1 MSKKPEAVDIHVGE
15 RLELARQ
22 SMGVTQQELGEALGV
37 TFQQVQKY
45 LRGTNRISAGKL
57 YEAARFLNVEIGFF
71 FAGLDD
77 ETDENS
83 RDAYDVLLR
92 DAARLPDLDVR
103 EALMSMVGLLRPK
116 PSAARS
122 SGP

>member
-77 ETDENS
+77 EADESS
-83 RDAYDVLLR
+83 RDAYDILLR

-116 PSAARS
+116 TSSAPP

>member
-1 MSKKPEAVDIHVGE
+1 MSKKPEAVDIHVGK

-57 YEAARFLNVEIGFF
+57 YEAARFLNVEISFF
-71 FAGLDD
+71 FAGLDS
-77 ETDENS
+77 ETDEAA

-92 DAARLPDLDVR
+92 NAARLPDLDVR
-103 EALMSMVGLLRPK
+103 EALMNMVGLLRPK
-116 PSAARS
+116 TTSMPPSVR
-122 SGP
+122 

>member
-71 FAGLDD
+71 FAGLDE
-77 ETDENS
+77 ETDETS

-116 PSAARS
+116 TNAVPPTA
-122 SGP
+122 P

>member
-71 FAGLDD
+71 FTGLDD
-77 ETDENS
+77 KTDEDS

-116 PSAARS
+116 PTTLPPSA
-122 SGP
+122 P